1 MPGPRER
8 DLERTREDLAAW
20 LAARLPAA
28 RDLAVGPLE
37 GPGTTG
43 FSSDTLL
50 FEARWRDGAG
60 GERREALVARLEP
73 RGFGIF
79 PEYDVARQFRIQR
92 ALAEADTGVPV
103 APMRWLETDPRFLGV
118 PFYVMGR
125 VEGRIPTDNPPYH
138 AGGWLTE
145 VAPAER
151 EALWWSGLEVLA
163 RIHRLDWRALGLDGL
178 EQSGAESAAAAL
190 DAQLAYWERYVD
202 WLGGPAVGLLR
213 PVLERLRAE
222 HPRPEGPPALS
233 WGDARIGNMIFREG
247 RCQAVL
253 DWEMVGL
260 APPELDLGWWLFL
273 DHHHSAG
280 VGVPR
285 LPGFPDR
292 AATVARYEALLGR
305 PVRDLP
311 WYELFAALRFS
322 AVMARVGQQLRHYGL
337 LPADSD
343 FETNNTCSRLLETLL
358 EPTAPR
364 GQEHEGE
371 RSHERGHERGTFFKT
386 GREGQS

>member
-1 MPGPRER
+1 VPGPRER
-8 DLERTREDLAAW
+8 DLERTRIDLAAW
-20 LAARLPAA
+20 LATRLPEA
-28 RDLAVGPLE
+28 RELTVGALE

-50 FEARWRDGAG
+50 FEARWRDGSG
-60 GERREALVARLEP
+60 HERREALVARLEP

-79 PEYDVARQFRIQR
+79 PEYDVARQLHIQR
-92 ALAEADTGVPV
+92 ALAEAETGVPV
-103 APMRWLETDPRFLGV
+103 APMRWLETDPRYLGA
-118 PFYVMGR
+118 PFYVMDR
-125 VEGRIPTDNPPYH
+125 VEGRIPTDDPPYH

-151 EALWWSGLEVLA
+151 EALWWDGLEVLA

-178 EQSGAESAAAAL
+178 GLEQAGAESAAAAL
-190 DAQLAYWERYVD
+190 EAQLAYWDRYLD
-202 WLGGPAVGLLR
+202 WLGGPAAGLLR
-213 PVLERLRAE
+213 PVLDRLRAE
-222 HPRPEGPPALS
+222 RPHPEGPPALS

-247 RCQAVL
+247 RCRAVL
-253 DWEMVGL
+253 DWEMAGL

-292 AATVARYEALLGR
+292 EATVARYAALLGR
-305 PVRDLP
+305 PVRRLP

-343 FETNNTCSRLLETLL
+343 FETDNTCSRLLKTLL
-358 EPTAPR
+358 VATPAAR
-364 GQEHEGE
+364 GGHEGAH
-371 RSHERGHERGTFFKT
+371 SHERGTTIGGPTNG
-386 GREGQS
+386 GRS

>member
-1 MPGPRER
+1 VPGPRER
-8 DLERTREDLAAW
+8 DLERTRVDLAGW
-20 LAARLPAA
+20 LAPRLPEA
-28 RDLAVGPLE
+28 RELSVGPLE

-50 FEARWRDGAG
+50 FEVRWRDGSG
-60 GERREALVARLEP
+60 QERREALVARLEP

-79 PEYDVARQFRIQR
+79 PEYDVARQFHIQR
-92 ALAEADTGVPV
+92 ALAEAKTGVPV
-103 APMRWLETDPRFLGV
+103 APMRWLETDPRYLGV
-118 PFYVMGR
+118 PFYVMDR

-151 EALWWSGLEVLA
+151 GALWWDGLEVLA

-178 EQSGAESAAAAL
+178 GLEQAGAETAAAAL
-190 DAQLAYWERYVD
+190 DAQLAYWDRYLD

-213 PVLERLRAE
+213 PVLTRLRADR
-222 HPRPEGPPALS
+222 PRPEGPPVLS
-233 WGDARIGNMIFREG
+233 WGDARIGNMVFREG
-247 RCQAVL
+247 RCRAAL
-253 DWEMVGL
+253 DWEMAGL

-280 VGVPR
+280 VGVAR

-292 AATVARYEALLGR
+292 EATVARYEALLGR
-305 PVRDLP
+305 PVRGLP

-343 FETNNTCSRLLETLL
+343 FEIDNTCSRLLKTLL
-358 EPTAPR
+358 EATPVSRDGHA
-364 GQEHEGE
+364 GAG
-371 RSHERGHERGTFFKT
+371 SHERRTTNGGRG
-386 GREGQS
+386 GRR